1 MLSYLDGMSLSYIY
15 GLTGQLIIYTLFS
28 AMVWAG
34 NYTLLFVDAVENN
47 FFYNLMS
54 KYGLYAVFLG
64 TMWEGD
70 ITLLLAGVLA
80 HHGVFGEYGFAQ
92 VLGAGTLGGV
102 VGDSL
107 AYGGGRG
114 FERSVRNFRFYKMA
128 APRIVKLVDKFG
140 TLSIFIVKYIYG
152 LRIASC
158 VFYGVGRMPL
168 VRFLLL
174 TIASVGAWVLVLS
187 GVGYSFSGTITRV
200 IGDVQNIT
208 IYLLVILIIGV
219 VGFYLVERFWLS
231 RKVEE
236 ADPDRLKEFEHAAQE
251 KIQGLKEEVQEFREE
266 IQERMHLPHL
276 QRRKDAPAKHEQP
289 APKSGETGGD

>member
-1 MLSYLDGMSLSYIY
+1 MALSYLN
-15 GLTGQLIIYTLFS
+15 GLTGQFILYAIFPLT
-28 AMVWAG
+28 VWAG
-34 NYTLLFVDAVENN
+34 DNTILLTDAAESN
-47 FFYNLMS
+47 FFYNLMG

-80 HHGVFGEYGFAQ
+80 HHGVFGDYGFAQ

-102 VGDSL
+102 MGDGL

-114 FERSVRNFRFYKMA
+114 FERSVRNFRFYKLA

-168 VRFLLL
+168 MRFTLL

-187 GVGYSFSGTITRV
+187 GVGYSFSGTIMRV

-208 IYLLVILIIGV
+208 IYLLIILVVGV
-219 VGFYLVERFWLS
+219 AGFYLVERFWLS
-231 RKVEE
+231 KKVEE
-236 ADPDRLKEFEHAAQE
+236 ADPERLKGLEHAAQE
-251 KIQGLKEEVQEFREE
+251 KIQGIKEDVQDFKDEM
-266 IQERMHLPHL
+266 QERMHLP
-276 QRRKDAPAKHEQP
+276 RRKDSSAKHEQP
-289 APKSGETGGD
+289 APKNNESGGD